1 MCENKQNYMLKYGRN
16 ILMENFHANK
26 NRKEEIGMKKMLLK
40 LVALSALFVT
50 ACNVNLTCMYW
61 VNQPEIPE
69 KAKKLRKF

>member
-1 MCENKQNYMLKYGRN
+1 MQ
-16 ILMENFHANK
+16 IK
-26 NRKEEIGMKKMLLK
+26 NRKEEIGMKKILLK
-40 LVALSALFVT
+40 FVALSALFVT